1 MVYFLTYF
9 SESHN
14 EYDFGSALAYCL
26 NQQSLNQWNGQFYG
40 LISVGQLRH
49 FRNRY
54 SYAPE
59 VDRHHHYF
67 EHQRLFRVN
76 ARKLRSGTDVWH
88 EYFTGKEVQFH
99 HYPGTYLH
107 AIFSYKKH

>member
-1 MVYFLTYF
+1 M
-9 SESHN
+9 
-14 EYDFGSALAYCL
+14 
-26 NQQSLNQWNGQFYG
+26 NQWNGQFYG

-99 HYPGTYLH
+99 HYPGTYLLTRNL
-107 AIFSYKKH
+107 FL